1 MSCGR
6 FEIKRYFPQTNLLI
20 AQWGELSLFSIKC
33 RKTVIVTLSCAVLF
47 GKIKKSAVKRR
58 ISFRWQMASMTIIVT
73 LSCAILFEFKDGF
86 DCSKSN
92 EVAVFE
98 EFALNLFVIDVEPV

>member
-1 MSCGR
+1 MT
-6 FEIKRYFPQTNLLI
+6 I
-20 AQWGELSLFSIKC
+20 
-33 RKTVIVTLSCAVLF
+33 IVTLSCAVLF

-58 ISFRWQMASMTIIVT
+58 ISFRCQIASMTIIVT